1 MTQTTTDS
9 YVAGYNKGRADEA
22 ANHELGGRLMFKTP
36 DITPAQAVAIAG
48 ACIAVAAAFGFDLDD
63 RQTSAVLQL
72 VSVVAAL
79 LLGGDAVIRHG
90 RATGNAKK
98 NGE

>member
-1 MTQTTTDS
+1 
-9 YVAGYNKGRADEA
+9 
-22 ANHELGGRLMFKTP
+22 MFKTP
-36 DITPAQAVAIAG
+36 DITPAQAVAIVG
-48 ACIAVAAAFGFDLDD
+48 ACLATAAAFGFGLDD
-63 RQTSAVLQL
+63 KQTSAVLQL
-72 VSVVAAL
+72 TSVIAAL